1 MERALDLETA
11 EQMAAASAL
20 KASCLLNMARCAER
34 EQEWGE
40 ALGWCNKAIS
50 EDEGY
55 AKAYFRRAVL
65 SACLGEY
72 GAAGEDLA
80 ACAHLD
86 PSTRDECEREARRM
100 EARAAAAEAKQRG
113 ALKGFFDR

>member
-1 MERALDLETA
+1 MCVRVGGKNEGLQTEACLTSQPLPSAALLPSSLPPSPA
-11 EQMAAASAL
+11 
-20 KASCLLNMARCAER
+20 
-34 EQEWGE
+34 
-40 ALGWCNKAIS
+40 S
-50 EDEGY
+50 EDDSY